1 VTAFEDFIA
10 LQQRVPPTTLQL
22 GETRI
27 SRALAAIRPVIE
39 VPADVAKVHRCH
51 LATAWCAR
59 RGMPATWSARALVCE
74 GVRAALALIFGELR
88 GEPIA
93 IPRDVYPV
101 YWQLAER
108 AGVSAIAIDTFP
120 RLRFADTRYLVL
132 PCPFKLH
139 GRAWTAAEFEAA
151 HRWLAADRSRRLIL
165 DGVYSFDAPLAPDV
179 IALIETDQVIY
190 LDSLSKSWL
199 HEKVF
204 GTAVVPVQDAARWTP
219 VFRAAAPSQAA
230 LFTARALLEAPVAV
244 EAELASRRTR
254 TLAGLATR
262 GLTPAAPSRGY
273 FIPIEID
280 AQLALE
286 RHDVLLIPFAV
297 FGGTAP
303 WSFASAL

>member
-1 VTAFEDFIA
+1 VTAFEDFIE
-10 LQQRVPPTTLQL
+10 LQQRVPRTTLQL
-22 GETRI
+22 GEMRI
-27 SRALAAIRPVIE
+27 ARALAAIRPEID
-39 VPADVAKVHRCH
+39 VPADVPKLHRCH

-59 RGMPATWSARALVCE
+59 RGMPAAWSARALVCG

-88 GEPIA
+88 GERVA

-101 YWQLAER
+101 YWQLAEH
-108 AGVSAIAIDTFP
+108 AGLSAIAIDTFP
-120 RLRFADTRYLVL
+120 QLRFTDARYLVL

-139 GRAWTAAEFEAA
+139 GRAWTAAEFAA
-151 HRWLAADRSRRLIL
+151 AQRWLAADRSRRLIL
-165 DGVYSFDAPLAPDV
+165 DGVYSFDTTIAPDV

-204 GTAVVPVQDAARWTP
+204 GTAVVPMQDQARWMP

-244 EAELASRRTR
+244 EAELARRRMR
-254 TLAGLATR
+254 TLAALATR
-262 GLTPAAPSRGY
+262 GLTAAAPSRGY

-280 AQLALE
+280 SGLALE
-286 RHDVLLIPFAV
+286 RHEVLVIPFAV